1 MTRDEI
7 LEKSQNENKGK
18 DFAEM
23 EIIKKA
29 LMSGWVVTVCLI
41 GVVLIFN
48 GIVLGY
54 EDKGSLFAVMSGL
67 FLVFLIKYI
76 KLRKK
81 HELFITIAYGIAAL
95 SFLISWIKTLARV

>member
-1 MTRDEI
+1 MTREEI

-18 DFAEM
+18 DIAEM
-23 EIIKKA
+23 EIIKNA
-29 LMSGWVVTVCLI
+29 LMIGWAVTVCLV

-54 EDKGSLFAVMSGL
+54 ENMGALFAVMSGL
-67 FLVFLIKYI
+67 FVVFLIKYI

-81 HELFITIAYGIAAL
+81 HELFITIAYGIAAMA
-95 SFLISWIKTLARV
+95 FLISWIMTLARV

>member
-1 MTRDEI
+1 MTREEI

-18 DFAEM
+18 DIAEM
-23 EIIKKA
+23 EIIKNA
-29 LMSGWVVTVCLI
+29 LMIGWAVTVCLV

-54 EDKGSLFAVMSGL
+54 ENMGALFAVMSGL
-67 FLVFLIKYI
+67 YVVFLIKYL

-81 HELFITIAYGIAAL
+81 HELFITIAYGIAAVA
-95 SFLISWIKTLARV
+95 FLVSWIMTLAGV

>member
-1 MTRDEI
+1 MTREEI

-18 DFAEM
+18 DVAEM
-23 EIIKKA
+23 EIIKNA
-29 LMSGWVVTVCLI
+29 LMIGWAVTVCLV

-54 EDKGSLFAVMSGL
+54 ENMGALFAVMSGL
-67 FLVFLIKYI
+67 FVVFLIKYI

-81 HELFITIAYGIAAL
+81 HELFITIAYGIAAMA
-95 SFLISWIKTLARV
+95 FLISWIMTLAGV

>member
-1 MTRDEI
+1 MTREEI

-29 LMSGWVVTVCLI
+29 LMTGWVVTVCLV

-54 EDKGSLFAVMSGL
+54 EDMGSLFAVMSGL
-67 FLVFLIKYI
+67 FIVFLIKYI
-76 KLRKK
+76 KLRRK
-81 HELFITIAYGIAAL
+81 HELLITIAYGIAAVA
-95 SFLISWIKTLARV
+95 FLVSWIMTLIGV

>member
-1 MTRDEI
+1 MTREEI

-29 LMSGWVVTVCLI
+29 LMTGWVVTVCLV
-41 GVVLIFN
+41 GVVLILN
-48 GIVLGY
+48 GVVLGY
-54 EDKGSLFAVMSGL
+54 EDKGSLFAIMTGL
-67 FLVFLIKYI
+67 FIVFLTKYI

-81 HELFITIAYGIAAL
+81 HELFITIAYGIAAVA
-95 SFLISWIKTLARV
+95 FLVSWIMTLIGV

>member
-1 MTRDEI
+1 MTREEI

-29 LMSGWVVTVCLI
+29 LMTGWVVTVCLI

-54 EDKGSLFAVMSGL
+54 EDKGSLFAIMTGL
-67 FLVFLIKYI
+67 FIVQRRPLPREFYL
-76 KLRKK
+76 LRPQ
-81 HELFITIAYGIAAL
+81 
-95 SFLISWIKTLARV
+95 

>member
-1 MTRDEI
+1 MTREEI

-29 LMSGWVVTVCLI
+29 LMTGWVVTVCLV
-41 GVVLIFN
+41 GVVLILN
-48 GIVLGY
+48 GVILDH
-54 EDKGSLFAVMSGL
+54 EDMGALFAVMAGL
-67 FLVFLIKYI
+67 FIVFLTKYI

-81 HELFITIAYGIAAL
+81 HELFITIAYGIASL
-95 SFLISWIKTLARV
+95 SFLISWIMTLVRA